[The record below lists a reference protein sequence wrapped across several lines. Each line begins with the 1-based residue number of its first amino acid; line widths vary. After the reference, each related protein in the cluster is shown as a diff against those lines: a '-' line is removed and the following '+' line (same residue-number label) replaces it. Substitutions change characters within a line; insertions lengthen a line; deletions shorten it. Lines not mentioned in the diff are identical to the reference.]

1 MKGQTIATGQV
12 NVKSYNRQLFIIICA
27 GKAKPSLILSHKLSL
42 DEAPKAYKHFDDR
55 DKGWTKVILKPGKKA
70 TKKKS
75 KAVAK

>member
-1 MKGQTIATGQV
+1 MKGQTIATGQA
-12 NVKSYNRQLFIIICA
+12 NVKSYNRQLCTLICA
-27 GKAKPSLILSHKLSL
+27 GKTKPSLIISHKLAL

-55 DKGWTKVILKPGKKA
+55 DKGWTKVILKPGKTT